1 MCVKE
6 ETLPS
11 ASWEAPTSPKLFS
24 VTKEGL
30 RFVLDI
36 VGHQQTVH
44 KNGQLQVWNM
54 KKCFVLSLISQKQ
67 PT

>member
-11 ASWEAPTSPKLFS
+11 ASWEAPRSPKLFS

-44 KNGQLQVWNM
+44 KKWTASGLKHEEM
-54 KKCFVLSLISQKQ
+54 FCFK
-67 PT
+67 PH